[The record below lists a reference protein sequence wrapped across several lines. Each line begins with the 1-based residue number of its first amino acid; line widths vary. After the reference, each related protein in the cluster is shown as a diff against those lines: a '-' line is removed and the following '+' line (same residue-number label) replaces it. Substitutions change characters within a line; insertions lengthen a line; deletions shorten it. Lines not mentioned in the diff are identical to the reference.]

1 MGSRV
6 AAADAPSQRT
16 QVRRHPERARY
27 ERQEVDAILDA
38 AFHGHL
44 AFLVDGQ
51 PYALPMLHVR
61 DGDQLYLHGSV
72 KSRFAAVAGSGSALC
87 FTVTLIDGLVLA
99 RAAFTHSVNYRS
111 AVVLGSGR
119 VLEDAEE
126 KLRAMELL
134 VDHVVPGRT
143 ADARAPAPGELKATE
158 IIALRIDEASAKVRT
173 GGPVDKADDLD
184 MPIWAGVLPV
194 ALVAGEPVAAE
205 NTQADVPEYVKQR
218 LRG

>member
-1 MGSRV
+1 M
-6 AAADAPSQRT
+6 ATADAPSRRT
-16 QVRRHPERARY
+16 KVRRHPERARY

-44 AFLVDGQ
+44 AFLADGQ

-61 DGDQLYLHGSV
+61 DGDEIYLHGSV
-72 KSRFAAVAGSGSALC
+72 KSRFAAVAGSGSNLC

-111 AVVLGSGR
+111 AVMLGTGR
-119 VLEDAEE
+119 VLDDPQE

-134 VDHVVPGRT
+134 VDHVIPGRT
-143 ADARAPAPGELKATE
+143 ADARAPAPNELEATE
-158 IIALRIDEASAKVRT
+158 ILAMRIDEASAKVRT
-173 GGPVDKADDLD
+173 GGPVDQQDDLD

-194 ALVAGEPVAAE
+194 GLVAGEPVADVHAR
-205 NTQADVPEYVKQR
+205 APVPEYVKQR

>member
-1 MGSRV
+1 VASAGSI
-6 AAADAPSQRT
+6 RT
-16 QVRRHPERARY
+16 KVTRHPERARY
-27 ERQEVDAILDA
+27 ERQEVDEILDA
-38 AFHGHL
+38 AFYGHL
-44 AFLVDGQ
+44 AFVADGQ
-51 PYALPMLHVR
+51 PYAMPMLHVR

-72 KSRFAAVAGSGSALC
+72 KSRFAAIAGGGADLC

-111 AVVLGSGR
+111 AVLLGTGR
-119 VLEDAEE
+119 VLEDAQE

-143 ADARAPAPGELKATE
+143 ADARAPAPNELKATE
-158 IIALRIDEASAKVRT
+158 IIALHIAEASAKVRT
-173 GGPVDKADDLD
+173 GGPVDSKDDMD

-194 ALVAGEPVAAE
+194 ALRAGEPVAAE
-205 NTQADVPEYVKQR
+205 NTQADVPGYVKQR